1 MGEIKAV
8 VFDWD
13 GTIVNTM
20 PFKLDNAGQV
30 FAKHFDVSPK
40 EIALSYKAYSGI
52 ARRDLFNLIA
62 KDHIGRELTALEFNQ
77 LSQFLTTKNLES
89 YKRNQVFDET
99 NREILGWLKDNNISL
114 FISSSAIQRE
124 INELAEYLKI
134 SDYFTEILGSREG
147 FKKGKDHL
155 DYLRNKYHLDSNK
168 IIFVGDEKADM
179 RLSGRLAIRCVG
191 ISQTADNDDL
201 HDEFADLIISDL
213 SGLRDIISR
222 A

>member
-30 FAKHFDVSPK
+30 FAKHFDVFPK

-77 LSQFLTTKNLES
+77 LSQFFTTKNLES

-155 DYLRNKYHLDSNK
+155 DSNK